1 MGGTDPD
8 GTVASYKIDTLPP
21 VAQGVLFLGDPANGG
36 VAVTPGQVLTPA
48 QISQLFFQSTGAF
61 TGANFTYSATSV
73 LLPGVNQ
80 PPVANNA
87 NVAVAPGGTIPL
99 TGLGGTDPDG
109 TVASYKIDTLPP
121 AAQGVLFL
129 GNPANGGVAVTPGQV
144 LTPAQISQLFFQ
156 STGAFTGANFT
167 YSATLRRHQ
176 HQRQRQLSDRR
187 QLLTNRQ
194 LPRMPTSAFHPTA
207 AREFPDWEALTPM
220 ARSPLTP

>member
-1 MGGTDPD
+1 
-8 GTVASYKIDTLPP
+8 
-21 VAQGVLFLGDPANGG
+21 
-36 VAVTPGQVLTPA
+36 LTPA

-61 TGANFTYSATSV
+61 TGANFTYSATDNQGLTSPAVATVSV

-167 YSATLRRHQ
+167 YAAQRLLLSQRYHRRFLRRHQ